1 MIYLVESPM
10 FQQFLKKQERPPPS
24 PEDMVLAGIERFWK
38 VDAHGSR
45 MLDAIEDLSGGD
57 YRDHQMAR
65 RAKAIAGKKQEFPIG
80 KHALVYDR
88 IFNKQMKKQM
98 VNQRQ
103 MQQRKQM
110 QDQAAAL
117 ERARRQGLAESWDV
131 IRLWRFVCRV
141 SRRDKFA
148 KMQLSIRCWKFLWN
162 MMNHRRRS
170 AVKVI
175 KRRWRESVWC
185 GRKVEIVQIHPG
197 SMTFTLEAI
206 DIDDVYCLA
215 NWLNPKSVQS
225 APIFTP
231 GCFLPAFLPTGLPT
245 IKEESEEDV
254 SGCTPS

>member
-1 MIYLVESPM
+1 M
-10 FQQFLKKQERPPPS
+10 
-24 PEDMVLAGIERFWK
+24 
-38 VDAHGSR
+38 
-45 MLDAIEDLSGGD
+45 
-57 YRDHQMAR
+57 
-65 RAKAIAGKKQEFPIG
+65 
-80 KHALVYDR
+80 
-88 IFNKQMKKQM
+88 
-98 VNQRQ
+98 Q

-131 IRLWRFVCRV
+131 IRLWRFVCSV

-162 MMNHRRRS
+162 MMNHRRRR

-175 KRRWRESVWC
+175 RRRWRASVWC

-215 NWLNPKSVQS
+215 NCNPKSVQS

-231 GCFLPAFLPTGLPT
+231 GCFLPACLPTGLPT

-254 SGCTPS
+254 SEGCRPS